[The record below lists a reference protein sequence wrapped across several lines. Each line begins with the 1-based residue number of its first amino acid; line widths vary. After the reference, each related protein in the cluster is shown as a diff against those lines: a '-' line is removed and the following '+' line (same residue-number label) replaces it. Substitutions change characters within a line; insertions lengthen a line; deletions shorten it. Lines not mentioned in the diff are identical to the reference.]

1 MSRIRSVHPGLWT
14 DEAFMGLTVAA
25 PHACLLLIGLW
36 NEADDS
42 GVFEWKPLTLKA
54 KILPAA
60 MVDVV
65 ELLAILLAEGFIVS
79 FDDSA
84 RTYGAIHN
92 FRRFQRP
99 DSPKAWHP
107 LPDNLRAFVYLD
119 KPEGHGPPNGGGRG
133 HTIPRPFAERS
144 ANHDTHTEPIS
155 RPVGQRSPRGSRK
168 TPQMEGNRR
177 GMGEGGGTPLNPPV
191 GGTLLPTK
199 AEIVD
204 LIENNP
210 NEFLRRKIRG

>member
-14 DEAFMGLTVAA
+14 DESFMGLTVAA
-25 PHACLLLIGLW
+25 PHACLVLIGLW

-119 KPEGHGPPNGGGRG
+119 KPESHGPPNGGGRG
-133 HTIPRPFAERS
+133 HTIPRAFAERS
-144 ANHDTHTEPIS
+144 PNA
-155 RPVGQRSPRGSRK
+155 SRK
-168 TPQMEGNRR
+168 TQQMEGRR
-177 GMGEGGGTPLNPPV
+177 EGKEGEGGGTPLNPPV
-191 GGTLLPTK
+191 AGGTLLPTK